1 MWKRGGIDRTCLAI
15 LHNGAALYARDA
27 GKLDGLAPEAY
38 IQPQDSIL
46 DNADWESG
54 IINQQAKDEY
64 TDGGCTIDRWSVNSK
79 NVKLK
84 VLKGKISVEILKE
97 TTVITWAPS
106 QDIESPERFEGK
118 TLTAATVIDFIDGDW
133 SLFIRFANDNEYIAG
148 PQKKLKAGLNILSYT
163 VPEGTTHIKCG
174 ILSQAQAAGKSVQVR
189 KIKLESGPYFTGWP
203 VWNYAL
209 ELAKCQRYQY
219 YKSGLWKFLGIGI
232 CPGSINGKYEL
243 TMFVALPVT
252 MRTNPVAAFENL
264 YVTGGVS
271 SYKTHKVTG
280 IRAVQDYIGGVE
292 LALQTDDTLE
302 IGVPYYLA
310 IKDTN
315 GYFYLNANL

>member
-1 MWKRGGIDRTCLAI
+1 M
-15 LHNGAALYARDA
+15 HNGAALYASNA
-27 GKLDGLAPEAY
+27 GKLNGLAPEAY

-203 VWNYAL
+203 VWNYAQ
-209 ELAKCQRYQY
+209 ELAKCQRYQ
-219 YKSGLWKFLGIGI
+219 LLTTEN
-232 CPGSINGKYEL
+232 GSMHIRAASLSANNIFFDL
-243 TMFVALPVT
+243 PTPVT
-252 MRTNPVAAFENL
+252 MRTTPVLTNPEAFVVRRFGSIEAESGFTFSAL
-264 YVTGGVS
+264 VHTGCVRIEASKKAHG
-271 SYKTHKVTG
+271 
-280 IRAVQDYIGGVE
+280 
-292 LALQTDDTLE
+292 LTDATL
-302 IGVPYYLA
+302 IVGKS
-310 IKDTN
+310 I
-315 GYFYLNANL
+315 LNANL